1 MSRKEQITCPTCK
14 KIRTTRSHDKKD
26 KRCKPCYSEAQRL
39 KPNQDSTYKV
49 LIASIKSGAKKRG
62 YGYELSF
69 DEFKSI
75 VSQPCYW
82 CGIEAPLKNPK
93 GERMPTLPAPAHG
106 IDRLDNSIGYIYDN
120 CVASC
125 QTCNVAKNNS
135 GANEFRSWIKR
146 VYNNQFQEV
155 ISA

>member
-1 MSRKEQITCPTCK
+1 MSKQREIVCIDCGEVRITK
-14 KIRTTRSHDKKD
+14 SHDISE
-26 KRCKPCYSEAQRL
+26 KRCKPCYTKSQRL

-49 LIASIKSGAKKRG
+49 LIASVKSGAKKRG
-62 YGYELSF
+62 YSYELSF
-69 DEFKSI
+69 DEFKDI

-82 CGIEAPLKNPK
+82 CGVEPPLKNPK

-106 IDRLDNSIGYIYDN
+106 IDRLDNAVGYVYNN

-135 GANEFRSWIKR
+135 SAKDFRSWIEKI
-146 VYNNQFQEV
+146 YLYQFKEITV
-155 ISA
+155 